1 MMEEKKERRNWKH
14 MSCGSFYIYEI
25 SFIPAP
31 NGASAGL
38 TTPSYLSST
47 VPTEP
52 MSTTGEECLAATRFG
67 HYEDKRR
74 KLEASKAGVASLS
87 RC

>member
-1 MMEEKKERRNWKH
+1 

-38 TTPSYLSST
+38 TTPFLLTYLANT

-52 MSTTGEECLAATRFG
+52 MSTNGEECLASTRFG

-74 KLEASKAGVASLS
+74 KLKELKAGVASLS